1 MVLRL
6 ARIHCSGGLVAAAVW
21 PKLKAEFQLST
32 SNLRFEPRLSGYYVC
47 DLDVGVLMVPL
58 GGEAFEGEAE
68 GLGLSGSE
76 WREIEIDRVGIRAGG
91 LKNAQRNI
99 FALSDLR
106 HVVVEDHLNHRVDD
120 CLVAGIGDIA
130 VDVAD
135 SSADEILS
143 GAHLEIRNFQV
154 R

>member
-6 ARIHCSGGLVAAAVW
+6 ARIHCSGGLVAGAAW
-21 PKLKAEFQLST
+21 PKHKANFQLPI
-32 SNLRFEPRLSGYYVC
+32 SNLLSGYYVC

-68 GLGLSGSE
+68 GFGLSGSE
-76 WREIEIDRVGIRAGG
+76 GREVEVDRVGIGPGG
-91 LKNAQRNI
+91 LKNAQRDV

-106 HVVVEDHLNHRVDD
+106 HVVVEDDLNHGVDD
-120 CLVAGIGDIA
+120 RLVAGVGDVA

-135 SSADEILS
+135 RGADEILC
-143 GAHLEIRNFQV
+143 GAHFEIRNFQV